1 LDNIN
6 EINGRSTDPDQ
17 RLKDFSEIRAFNSAS
32 VIYKSKIGYRQV
44 KHMNEQE
51 INGSGLLLFL
61 LNKNASRD
69 SRLLFSYHLIDRL
82 SFISCNSSGMNK
94 TFNYFCLPNVS
105 ASKMYPTK
113 QKERMTYTI
122 FGSIHDKIWPK
133 FTFH

>member
-51 INGSGLLLFL
+51 INGSGLLFFL
-61 LNKNASRD
+61 LNKN
-69 SRLLFSYHLIDRL
+69 
-82 SFISCNSSGMNK
+82 
-94 TFNYFCLPNVS
+94 VVV
-105 ASKMYPTK
+105 
-113 QKERMTYTI
+113 
-122 FGSIHDKIWPK
+122 IHDCCLAII
-133 FTFH
+133 